1 MFAPPISV
9 NTLSVSSPPS
19 ISASRRSISSPP
31 MIATALM
38 LPTARNRPCRCEP
51 LMMATIQRTGFLVL
65 TGAGLDP
72 LSWLASCGRSLVS
85 VASSPRVFAASAW
98 LDRSSSSSRVS
109 RPTAAWSPST
119 RSVASRSASE
129 TRRESS
135 GSLTTGPSQ
144 SWRTAQQGYAR
155 RWP

>member
-1 MFAPPISV
+1 
-9 NTLSVSSPPS
+9 
-19 ISASRRSISSPP
+19 
-31 MIATALM
+31 
-38 LPTARNRPCRCEP
+38 
-51 LMMATIQRTGFLVL
+51 MMATIQRTGFLVL